1 MKHFRNKSW
10 SPPLT
15 RFVAAALVVYWAAL
29 CVGTHVP
36 GRFVGTP
43 LISDKVLHFSAYAGL
58 SFLIATL
65 LPLLGVQ
72 SWRAYGGA
80 LIVAVC
86 YGAIDELGQIP
97 IPGRTADIADW
108 WADVAGAVAGL
119 ACCWLMMAAIVRRP
133 RSRLQ
138 LQKRPSPP

>member
-10 SPPLT
+10 STPLT
-15 RFVAAALVVYWAAL
+15 RFVAAALGVYWVAL

-36 GRFVGTP
+36 GRCVGTP
-43 LISDKVLHFSAYAGL
+43 LISDKAIHFLAYAGL

-65 LPLLGVQ
+65 LPLLGVRG
-72 SWRAYGGA
+72 WRVYGGA
-80 LIVAVC
+80 LIVAAC

-97 IPGRTADIADW
+97 VPGRTADIADW

-119 ACCWLMMAAIVRRP
+119 TCYWLMVAAALRRP
-133 RSRLQ
+133 SSWLQ
-138 LQKRPSPP
+138 LQKKPSPP